1 MLANQ
6 THNRKNTIW
15 LVLSLILFLL
25 LLGSGGLAAL
35 WGIG

>member
-1 MLANQ
+1 MLAN
-6 THNRKNTIW
+6 THSKKNTLW

-35 WGIG
+35 WNG